1 MKNPSFWK
9 NWRLPRTEV
18 VLLILSLGASTS
30 AANPEQIATGR
41 EVSGRLFASLMTT
54 LQQKIS
60 EEGPE
65 AAIAYCRLEALPIT
79 ARIADEFPEVKNL
92 RRTALRVRN
101 PANTPDATDRA
112 VLEEWQENWQPGRP
126 PQPALREVIATNGQT
141 EIRYYQPV
149 PVMATCLTCHGNAET
164 IAPAVRTAIRA
175 AYPED
180 QATGFADGDLRG
192 AIVVTF
198 DAE

>member
-18 VLLILSLGASTS
+18 VLLLLGLAVATS

-54 LQQKIS
+54 LQQKIA

-79 ARIADEFPEVKNL
+79 AKIADEFPIVKNV

-112 VLEEWQENWQPGRP
+112 VLKAWQKDWQPGHP
-126 PQPALREVIATNGQT
+126 PSPVVREVVNSDGQP

-149 PVMATCLTCHGNAET
+149 PVMTTCLACHGYTNT
-164 IAPAVRTAIRA
+164 IAPAIRA
-175 AYPED
+175 VIHSAYPED

-198 DAE
+198 DEK